1 MTDPQFISVPEFIA
15 RTNNGISKSLVY
27 DLLNRGALE
36 GVRVSERKWL
46 IRVDALEVLRAKQRE
61 G

>member
-15 RTNNGISKSLVY
+15 RTNGGVSKSLVY
-27 DLLNRGALE
+27 DLLNRGELE
-36 GVRVSERKWL
+36 GVRLGKQKWL
-46 IRVDALEVLRAKQRE
+46 IRADALEVLRARQRE